1 MNENGTNGSNGHG
14 VIEPAAEPAIENVII
29 IGSGPSGL
37 TAGLYTAR
45 ANLNPLLITG
55 NEIGGQVAIT
65 YEVENYPG
73 FPESLSGPELV
84 EKMQKQAEKF
94 GCRVEYDYVDR
105 VDFEQ
110 FPYTVHTANEMEYK
124 AKAII
129 ISTGAS
135 SRKLDV
141 PGENEL
147 TGRGVS
153 YCATCDGFF
162 FRGRE
167 VVVVGGGDSAAE
179 EAIFL
184 TRFASKVTLIHRR
197 DSLRASPIL
206 QKRVF
211 EHDKINII
219 WDTVVTSI
227 NDDDGKGGV
236 TSVSLRNVK
245 TGLASTLLTGGVFV
259 FVGHFPNSHL
269 FEGKVAMDEE
279 GYLVTDKLMR
289 TNIPGVF
296 AAGEIQDKRFKQ
308 VATSVGQGCA
318 AAMEVEKYLADLED
332 RSYPGYAAL
341 KAPAAAT
348 VTASKKFS
356 RKAAKRF
363 LSVSAPWRLC
373 VEAFGSGLSGLE
385 TSSS

>member
-1 MNENGTNGSNGHG
+1 MSQNGTNGSNGHG
-14 VIEPAAEPAIENVII
+14 VIEPAAERAIENVII

-73 FPESLSGPELV
+73 FPESLSGPDLV

-94 GCRVEYDYVDR
+94 GCRIEYDYVDR

-110 FPYTVHTANEMEYK
+110 FPFTVHTANELEYK

-141 PGENEL
+141 PGEKEL

-179 EAIFL
+179 EALFL

-197 DSLRASPIL
+197 NSLRASQIL
-206 QKRVF
+206 QKRIF
-211 EHDKINII
+211 EHEKINVI
-219 WDTVVTSI
+219 WDTVITSI
-227 NDDDGKGGV
+227 NDDNGSGGV
-236 TSVSLRNVK
+236 TSVSLQNIK
-245 TGLASTLLTGGVFV
+245 TSATSTLPTGGVFI
-259 FVGHFPNSHL
+259 FVGHLPNSSL

-279 GYLVTDKLMR
+279 SYLLTDKLMR
-289 TNIPGVF
+289 TNIAGVF

-332 RSYPGYAAL
+332 RAYPGHT
-341 KAPAAAT
+341 APPAT
-348 VTASKKFS
+348 IAVTA
-356 RKAAKRF
+356 
-363 LSVSAPWRLC
+363 
-373 VEAFGSGLSGLE
+373 
-385 TSSS
+385 

>member
-1 MNENGTNGSNGHG
+1 MSQNETNGSNGHG
-14 VIEPAAEPAIENVII
+14 VIEPAAEQAIENVII

-73 FPESLSGPELV
+73 FPESLSGPDLV

-94 GCRVEYDYVDR
+94 GCRIEYDYVDR

-110 FPYTVHTANEMEYK
+110 FPFTVHTANEMEHK

-141 PGENEL
+141 PGEKEL

-179 EAIFL
+179 EALFL

-197 DSLRASPIL
+197 NSLRASQIL
-206 QKRVF
+206 QKRIF
-211 EHDKINII
+211 EHEKINVI
-219 WDTVVTSI
+219 WDTVITSI
-227 NDDDGKGGV
+227 NDDNGSGGV
-236 TSVSLRNVK
+236 TSVSLQNIK
-245 TGLASTLLTGGVFV
+245 TSATSTLPTGGVFI
-259 FVGHFPNSHL
+259 FVGHLPNSSL

-279 GYLVTDKLMR
+279 SYLLTDKLMR
-289 TNIPGVF
+289 TNIAGVF
-296 AAGEIQDKRFKQ
+296 PAGEIQDKRFKQ

-332 RSYPGYAAL
+332 RAYPGHAA
-341 KAPAAAT
+341 APATIA
-348 VTASKKFS
+348 VTA
-356 RKAAKRF
+356 
-363 LSVSAPWRLC
+363 
-373 VEAFGSGLSGLE
+373 
-385 TSSS
+385 

>member
-1 MNENGTNGSNGHG
+1 MSQNETNGSNGHG
-14 VIEPAAEPAIENVII
+14 VIEPAAEQAIENVII

-37 TAGLYTAR
+37 TAGLYAAR

-73 FPESLSGPELV
+73 FPESLSGPDLV

-94 GCRVEYDYVDR
+94 GCRIEYDYVDR

-110 FPYTVHTANEMEYK
+110 FPFTVHTANEMEHK

-141 PGENEL
+141 PGEKEL

-179 EAIFL
+179 EALFL

-197 DSLRASPIL
+197 NSLRASQIL
-206 QKRVF
+206 QKRIF
-211 EHDKINII
+211 EHEKINVI
-219 WDTVVTSI
+219 WDTVITSI
-227 NDDDGKGGV
+227 NDDNGSGGV
-236 TSVSLRNVK
+236 TSVSLQNIK
-245 TGLASTLLTGGVFV
+245 TSATSTLPTGGVFI
-259 FVGHFPNSHL
+259 FVGHLPNSSL
-269 FEGKVAMDEE
+269 FEGKVDMDEE
-279 GYLVTDKLMR
+279 SYLLTDKLMR
-289 TNIPGVF
+289 TNIAGVF

-332 RSYPGYAAL
+332 RAYPGHT
-341 KAPAAAT
+341 APPAT
-348 VTASKKFS
+348 IAVTA
-356 RKAAKRF
+356 
-363 LSVSAPWRLC
+363 
-373 VEAFGSGLSGLE
+373 
-385 TSSS
+385 